1 MSDNVTRVLLPD
13 EVNTFIA
20 EDATEGEAYMILN
33 LAADAQEQGREMTLQ
48 EALQAIGRIAAYV
61 EAIG

>member
-33 LAADAQEQGREMTLQ
+33 LAADAQE
-48 EALQAIGRIAAYV
+48 ALQAIGKVAQYV